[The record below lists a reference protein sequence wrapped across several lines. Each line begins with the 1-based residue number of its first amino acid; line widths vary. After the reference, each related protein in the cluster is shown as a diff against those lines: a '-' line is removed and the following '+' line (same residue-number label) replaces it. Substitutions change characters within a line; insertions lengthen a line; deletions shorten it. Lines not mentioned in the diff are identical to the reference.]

1 MKKVA
6 IAFFGIL
13 LVYFLGPTPSTPVY
27 DETIPEVPSIEFLE
41 EFIAQEESGFQIK
54 PGNGAE
60 IFWFDELNKKQT
72 DVAIVYLHGFTA
84 SHEEGAPTHKVVA
97 KAFGCNMYLA
107 RLDQHGIKTKEAL
120 IDYTADG
127 SWESAKTALEVGR
140 RLGKEVILM
149 STSTGGTLALK
160 LAATY
165 PDVKA
170 LINYSPN
177 IEINDPAAFLL
188 NDPWGLQIAR
198 IVFDGDYR
206 ELEADD
212 EYRKY
217 WYAKYRLESIVQ
229 LQELVETAAT
239 KQVFEK
245 VTCPVF
251 NGVYYKDEEN
261 QDEVI
266 RVSAV
271 REMHESL
278 GTNNHQKVLAEFPN
292 ADSHVIAYSDRS
304 GSTEEIQ
311 RATINFM
318 KDILSMK
325 EVVD

>member
-6 IAFFGIL
+6 IAFFAIL

-27 DETIPEVPSIEFLE
+27 DESIPEVPTVEFLE
-41 EFIAQEESGFQIK
+41 EFIAQEEAGLDIK

-60 IFWFDELNKKQT
+60 IFWFDESNKQQT

-84 SHEEGAPTHKVVA
+84 SHEEGASTHEA
-97 KAFGCNMYLA
+97 IARAFGCNMYLA
-107 RLDQHGIKTKEAL
+107 RLHQHGIKTDEAL
-120 IDYTADG
+120 VNYTADG

-140 RLGKEVILM
+140 RLGKEVIIM

-165 PDVKA
+165 PDVLA

-198 IVFDGDYR
+198 IVFDGNYR
-206 ELEADD
+206 ILEADD
-212 EYRKY
+212 EYKKY

-239 KQVFEK
+239 EEVFEN

-278 GTNNHQKVLAEFPN
+278 GTSSDQKVLVEFPN
-292 ADSHVIAYSDRS
+292 ADSHVIAYSGRS
-304 GSTEEIQ
+304 GSAEEVQ
-311 RATINFM
+311 EATIAFM
-318 KDILSMK
+318 KEILGMS
-325 EVVD
+325 EIVN